1 MTRSPRWRALP
12 FLFVMMT
19 SAASAQILKG
29 AGATFPHP
37 LYQAWLAEYQKGSD
51 TRISY
56 DAVGSGEGIRRL
68 KDYWVD
74 FGASDKYLTTE
85 EMRELPLPLL
95 HVPTCLGAV
104 VLIYNLPG
112 NPPLRLTPAAI
123 SGIFLGEIKYWND
136 EIIQRT
142 NPDAVLPATKIKA
155 IQRSDG
161 SGTTYIFTNY
171 LSKVSAVWK
180 KKYRNTLRA
189 PWPSGMAVR
198 YNEGVIRFV
207 EKISG
212 SVGYVELTFARES
225 HLPVAAVANR
235 AGDFVAPSTASV
247 AAAASIE
254 VPVDARVMLTD
265 TAIAG
270 AYPIVGFTYLMAFL
284 EQNYG
289 NRSRGQAEALNHFLL
304 WTLGPG
310 QDLVEGRGYVPL
322 PEMVREKA
330 RQVVGWMMYDNE
342 RLGVALE
349 KMP

>member
-136 EIIQRT
+136 EIIQST

-180 KKYRNTLRA
+180 KKIRQYIARA
-189 PWPSGMAVR
+189 VAQRHGRALQRRRHSLCRKNIGQRW
-198 YNEGVIRFV
+198 IRRTHLCARV
-207 EKISG
+207 A
-212 SVGYVELTFARES
+212 FARGRRRQS
-225 HLPVAAVANR
+225 GGRFCR
-235 AGDFVAPSTASV
+235 ALHGQ
-247 AAAASIE
+247 
-254 VPVDARVMLTD
+254 R
-265 TAIAG
+265 
-270 AYPIVGFTYLMAFL
+270 
-284 EQNYG
+284 
-289 NRSRGQAEALNHFLL
+289 RGSS
-304 WTLGPG
+304 
-310 QDLVEGRGYVPL
+310 
-322 PEMVREKA
+322 
-330 RQVVGWMMYDNE
+330 
-342 RLGVALE
+342 
-349 KMP
+349 

>member
-29 AGATFPHP
+29 AGATFPHT
-37 LYQAWLAEYQKGSD
+37 LYKAWLAEYQKGSD

-180 KKYRNTLRA
+180 KKYGSTLRA

-304 WTLGPG
+304 LTLGPG